1 MRLINAAGACL
12 TPPNGARIKVT
23 VISTGGTIGMAQ
35 SGNSVGV
42 MPQPGFD
49 LVSSMRAVH
58 PDIELEQVE
67 FFAKPSA
74 SITLRDVQNLAD
86 LISARSDSG
95 CAGTVITHGT
105 DTLEE
110 SAFALA
116 LLLQT
121 EQPVVITGAMR
132 SPDEPGPDGPA
143 NLNAA
148 IRVAASKE
156 ARGLGPVVLFGDEL
170 HAPHLV
176 RKIHSSRPHAFTS
189 DPFGPMGHI
198 VEGMLDLQMR
208 PTRRSEQ
215 LRVCGA
221 IPPVP
226 IIQAGLDLEP
236 ETIAAFSDAMIGA
249 LIIAGVGG
257 GHVSSRAVD
266 AISELAKA
274 IPVIITSR
282 VGMGHTLTRSYAYGG
297 SEIDLARRGV
307 INGGRWRPTQA
318 RIIAQLLLSDGR
330 SRQDIANWLAR

>member
-1 MRLINAAGACL
+1 MGGAAGS
-12 TPPNGARIKVT
+12 ART
-23 VISTGGTIGMAQ
+23 VGIFSTGGTIAMTACAGEQ
-35 SGNSVGV
+35 GV
-42 MPQPGFD
+42 APHAGFD
-49 LVSSMRAVH
+49 LLSPMRALH
-58 PDIELEQVE
+58 PDFLLEHVEL
-67 FFAKPSA
+67 FAKPSA
-74 SITLRDVQNLAD
+74 SVSLADVQQLAD
-86 LISARSDSG
+86 HIEEKLRRGLCGA
-95 CAGTVITHGT
+95 VVTHGT

-110 SAFALA
+110 TAFALS
-116 LLLQT
+116 LLMT
-121 EQPVVITGAMR
+121 TAKPVVVTGAMR
-132 SPDEPGPDGPA
+132 NPEAPGADGPA
-143 NLNAA
+143 NLASA
-148 IRVAASKE
+148 ILVAASPE
-156 ARGLGPVVLFGDEL
+156 AEGLGPAVLFGDEI

-215 LRVCGA
+215 LRVCGPVPA
-221 IPPVP
+221 VP

-307 INGGRWRPTQA
+307 INGGRWRPAQA